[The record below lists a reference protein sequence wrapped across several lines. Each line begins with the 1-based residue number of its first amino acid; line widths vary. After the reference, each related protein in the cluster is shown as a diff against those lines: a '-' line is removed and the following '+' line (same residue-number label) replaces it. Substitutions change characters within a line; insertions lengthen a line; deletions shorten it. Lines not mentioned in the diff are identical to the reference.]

1 MKKVTAEW
9 VKKAEADHRSMTV
22 LRGQDPP
29 VHDVVCFHAQQCAE
43 KYLKGLMEEL
53 GLTILKTHDLDL
65 LLPLLLPRHP
75 SLKSLKRGTTFL
87 SNFAVGTRYLGE
99 NASKRQ
105 AEAAARWAGKT
116 PAIAPGLL
124 GLLPPRRRRNN

>member
-1 MKKVTAEW
+1 MTA
-9 VKKAEADHRSMTV
+9 
-22 LRGQDPP
+22 LRGQEPP

-53 GLTILKTHDLDL
+53 GLPILKTHDLDL
-65 LLPLLLPRHP
+65 LLPLLLLHHP

-87 SNFAVGTRYLGE
+87 SNFAVGTRYPGE

-105 AEAAARWAGKT
+105 AGAAARWADKT
-116 PAIAPGLL
+116 RSIARRLL
-124 GLLPPRRRRNN
+124 GINP

>member
-87 SNFAVGTRYLGE
+87 SNFAVALGTL
-99 NASKRQ
+99 
-105 AEAAARWAGKT
+105 ART
-116 PAIAPGLL
+116 PRNGRRK
-124 GLLPPRRRRNN
+124 PPRDGPAGREASHAGLA

>member
-22 LRGQDPP
+22 LREQEPP

-53 GLTILKTHDLDL
+53 GLAILKTQQKLIVRWMIASPKDQ
-65 LLPLLLPRHP
+65 PPPPGASRRP
-75 SLKSLKRGTTFL
+75 AGGRVGVAGESGIAGIESLVHS
-87 SNFAVGTRYLGE
+87 AEV
-99 NASKRQ
+99 ASRFP
-105 AEAAARWAGKT
+105 EPG
-116 PAIAPGLL
+116 PA
-124 GLLPPRRRRNN
+124 